1 MSYVEGFIL
10 AVPADRREDYR
21 RHAEEGAALL
31 RQFGAIRIVEAWG
44 DDVKEGKWTDFRRA
58 VKAEEGEDV
67 MFSWMEFPSRAVRD
81 SAFEKMMSD
90 PRMEKMG
97 KNMPFDGKRMVFG
110 GFEVIL
116 DIVA

>member
-1 MSYVEGFIL
+1 
-10 AVPADRREDYR
+10 
-21 RHAEEGAALL
+21 
-31 RQFGAIRIVEAWG
+31 
-44 DDVKEGKWTDFRRA
+44 
-58 VKAEEGEDV
+58 